1 MNPNSRLTVLLPRL
15 RVGMLVAM
23 LMIMPAHA
31 LAEVL
36 VGLEVKAE
44 EAAAKAKIYAESGAV
59 VTAAYTK
66 HSVLLGASVPDL
78 LLIARVDEAAMATAL
93 HDAVLYIPGMPHP
106 IKDIEQHSVRDPA
119 YAEYTLV
126 TLRLAP
132 GVTFEQC
139 EAQMAKVLKL
149 ARRYGAQPLDTWRVT
164 GMAKGL
170 PDADLFGL
178 VGWKSGASA
187 LRFALKLRSEGQGF
201 ARAHDL
207 NDENALVVQV
217 KPLLAE

>member
-1 MNPNSRLTVLLPRL
+1 MSRRAITGLLIH
-15 RVGMLVAM
+15 VGLVWFMLV
-23 LMIMPAHA
+23 PASA

-36 VGLEVKAE
+36 VGLDVQTEQ
-44 EAAAKAKIYAESGAV
+44 AAGKAKAYAESHAP
-59 VTAAYTK
+59 VTAAFTR

-78 LLIARVDEAAMATAL
+78 LLIAQPSEPDVASAPA
-93 HDAVLYIPGMPHP
+93 DAVLYIPGMPHP
-106 IKDIEQHSVRDPA
+106 IKDIEQHSVLDPA

-126 TLRLAP
+126 TLRLSP